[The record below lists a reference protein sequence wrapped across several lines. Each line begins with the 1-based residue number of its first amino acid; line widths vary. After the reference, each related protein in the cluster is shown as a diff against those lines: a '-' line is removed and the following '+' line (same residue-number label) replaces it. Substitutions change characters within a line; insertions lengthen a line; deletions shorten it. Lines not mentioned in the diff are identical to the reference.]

1 MKAIRER
8 GAELWVVSPDEVEKL
23 RKFQQ
28 EEGLDFPILV
38 DTGNEVSASY
48 GLINEENPVVPH
60 PTTVIIDR
68 QGVIRYLR
76 VDTDYKVRP
85 SVGELLEALDELDD

>member
-1 MKAIRER
+1 M
-8 GAELWVVSPDEVEKL
+8 SPDEVEKL

-28 EEGLDFPILV
+28 EEGIDFPILV

-48 GLINEENPVVPH
+48 GLINEANPVVPH
-60 PTTVIIDR
+60 PTTVIIDQ

-85 SVGELLEALDELDD
+85 SVGELLEALDQFDH